1 MSDTKAR
8 GGRMRTGNLK
18 RWLLLPVLV
27 LLGVVLG
34 PVLAGGMQGVV
45 GGAVVGAIIST
56 LLIWIHSSKT
66 LSSTWLYWVHRS
78 ARLAYILLLMVGV
91 YGIIAG
97 ALTVLLWQPGAS
109 WEAFNRPYQL
119 QGIGMLLVLLLS
131 IPALVTAAWYA
142 SHRVWRAAWQFFL
155 AFIGPVLVF
164 VIGDG
169 LTPHLEIPWHHLAH
183 TLSGLLPM
191 MVLYTL
197 ALRKW
202 HPSLLNLRQPPSQQN
217 VPAS

>member
-1 MSDTKAR
+1 
-8 GGRMRTGNLK
+8 MRTGNPK
-18 RWLLLPVLV
+18 RWLILPALM

-34 PVLAGGMQGVV
+34 PALAGGTPGVI
-45 GGAVVGAIIST
+45 GGAVVGAIT
-56 LLIWIHSSKT
+56 GLLLIWVLTTKA
-66 LSSTWLYWVHRS
+66 LSSTWLYRVHRS
-78 ARLAYILLLMVGV
+78 AQLAYVLLLLVGV
-91 YGIIAG
+91 YGLIAG
-97 ALTVLLWQPGAS
+97 TLTVLLWQPGAS
-109 WEAFNRPYQL
+109 WDAFNRPYQL

-131 IPALVTAAWYA
+131 LPALVTAAWYA
-142 SHRVWRAAWQFFL
+142 SHRDWQAARQFFL
-155 AFIGPVLVF
+155 AFAGPVLVF

-202 HPSLLNLRQPPSQQN
+202 YPSLLNLRQPPGQQN